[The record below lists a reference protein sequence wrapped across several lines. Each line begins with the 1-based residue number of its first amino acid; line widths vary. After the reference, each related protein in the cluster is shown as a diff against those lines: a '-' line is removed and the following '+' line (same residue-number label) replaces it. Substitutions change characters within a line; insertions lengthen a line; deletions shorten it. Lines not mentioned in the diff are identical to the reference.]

1 MHWWIQSVFFWTRH
15 WACYFMTL
23 CSLCFLK
30 GTLWMFVGIWE
41 YKDFA
46 IVFST
51 SEIVSHKLLLVCDKI
66 REDMKTTVSEF
77 LYHLRY
83 CVELWIMTC
92 TISVSSNTMCY
103 FILIII
109 CIYLELF
116 LFTYRYWVNLPNNT
130 LGCVLLFQIYQW
142 CHSWGF
148 SWSCQMPWQLVSSCA
163 RTGVQFL

>member
-1 MHWWIQSVFFWTRH
+1 
-15 WACYFMTL
+15 MTL
-23 CSLCFLK
+23 CSMCFLK

-66 REDMKTTVSEF
+66 SEDTKMTVSEF

-83 CVELWIMTC
+83 CVELCIMTC
-92 TISVSSNTMCY
+92 IISVSSNTMCY

-116 LFTYRYWVNLPNNT
+116 LSAYRYWVNLPKT
-130 LGCVLLFQIYQW
+130 
-142 CHSWGF
+142 
-148 SWSCQMPWQLVSSCA
+148 PWAVCYYFRFTSDDVTAEDSH
-163 RTGVQFL
+163 GVVKCLDS